1 MIKKKS
7 ILSIKF
13 FNHQNDDLYKKI
25 WKKYFGENV
34 KILDS
39 RNSYKGSVFNKHDLI
54 IVDDFSTAF
63 YELLYYKKPFIVLNS
78 APNVN
83 YNKKFWMAINELKK
97 INLWFDNEKEL
108 SRYLDKNF
116 EKIIFNWNKI
126 TRSKPYVKLRKTLFV
141 RENFND
147 SLFIKNILKL

>member
-1 MIKKKS
+1 MTFTKNLEK
-7 ILSIKF
+7 
-13 FNHQNDDLYKKI
+13 N
-25 WKKYFGENV
+25 FGENV

-63 YELLYYKKPFIVLNS
+63 YELLFYKKPFIVLNS

-97 INLWFDNEKEL
+97 LIYGLRTKKEL
-108 SRYLDKNF
+108 SRYLDKNLK
-116 EKIIFNWNKI
+116 KIIFK
-126 TRSKPYVKLRKTLFV
+126 RSKNNQVKT
-141 RENFND
+141 
-147 SLFIKNILKL
+147 FIKN

>member
-1 MIKKKS
+1 
-7 ILSIKF
+7 
-13 FNHQNDDLYKKI
+13 
-25 WKKYFGENV
+25 
-34 KILDS
+34 
-39 RNSYKGSVFNKHDLI
+39 
-54 IVDDFSTAF
+54 
-63 YELLYYKKPFIVLNS
+63 
-78 APNVN
+78 
-83 YNKKFWMAINELKK
+83 MAINELKK